1 MSSEET
7 KLSGRFS
14 VSKDDPGYKAFI
26 TRGAFGVEWRV
37 LLNSHEV
44 KHAVT
49 ADTKAGEVV
58 VQVLDENGRPQH
70 LAGVLAQETQY
81 GAVEVFIK

>member
-1 MSSEET
+1 MNAKET
-7 KLSGRFS
+7 EVFGRFS
-14 VSKDDPGYKAFI
+14 ASKDDPGYRAFNA
-26 TRGAFGVEWRV
+26 RGAFGAKWRV
-37 LLNSHEV
+37 LLNGHEV

-58 VQVLDENGRPQH
+58 VQVLDKNERPLV

-81 GAVEVFIK
+81 GAVEVFIR